1 MRCVGSSEWTF
12 TVMKPVPTLGL
23 ENVTET
29 QCSPAR
35 SHFAGNW
42 YWRLLNNKFCKEQTL
57 RICPDKLHL
66 HLQSYMMSFVQA
78 ISIFRTVMTNYPC
91 SYHCGGLV
99 NCRNLFGLACL
110 KWHFYYQLKC
120 AMNTHTHVLSY
131 HKSPLLSFIL
141 SSRFKSCNLPF
152 EWLKEM
158 LQIRHLSENLQ
169 RCKQNNYVGF
179 LFVCG
184 LSHMFIIRA

>member
-1 MRCVGSSEWTF
+1 MQRTDLANLSRQASFASSIIYDEF
-12 TVMKPVPTLGL
+12 
-23 ENVTET
+23 
-29 QCSPAR
+29 CS
-35 SHFAGNW
+35 SNW
-42 YWRLLNNKFCKEQTL
+42 GWR
-57 RICPDKLHL
+57 
-66 HLQSYMMSFVQA
+66 

-91 SYHCGGLV
+91 SYHCSGLV